1 MAVAVRLPAG
11 LKAWAAL
18 LCALGA
24 LALTDT
30 AAKAQNPT
38 GDPFRDPFISGPGQ
52 GPEMVVLPAGRFT
65 MGSPA
70 LGSRGPG
77 DEGPQR
83 MVQIGYR
90 LAVGRYEVSVDEF
103 SAFAEETG
111 WTPDEVCLRW
121 FSGQV
126 RAMPGTSWLSPGFEQ
141 SGDHPVT
148 CVSWHDAQAYVDWLN
163 HKTGLTDRAD
173 RYRLPSEAEWE
184 YAARAGTTST
194 YFWGEEG
201 NQACAYANGGD
212 ASLARALPAVKDM
225 TARALR
231 EGDTSAR
238 MLECDDGTAFTSAVG
253 SYRPNAFGLY
263 DMVGNV
269 WEYVAD
275 CWRESLPK
283 SGRAYMEDTC
293 QIRRVRGGSWDDWAE
308 ELRSARRSRVKPDA
322 PRNDGGF
329 RLARTL
335 SATEA
340 ERIGE

>member
-1 MAVAVRLPAG
+1 MAVAIRLPEG
-11 LKAWAAL
+11 LKAWGAL

-30 AAKAQNPT
+30 AAKAQNQT

-70 LGSRGPG
+70 SGSRGPG

-163 HKTGLTDRAD
+163 QKTGLTDRAD

-184 YAARAGTTST
+184 YAARAGADTAYSFGDDVSQLDDHAW
-194 YFWGEEG
+194 YSRDRFRPYG
-201 NQACAYANGGD
+201 NTH
-212 ASLARALPAVKDM
+212 P
-225 TARALR
+225 
-231 EGDTSAR
+231 
-238 MLECDDGTAFTSAVG
+238 VG
-253 SYRPNAFGLY
+253 RKRPNAFGLH
-263 DMVGNV
+263 DMHGNV
-269 WEYVAD
+269 WELVEDCYAD
-275 CWRESLPK
+275 SH
-283 SGRAYMEDTC
+283 EDAPADGSARTRDDC
-293 QIRRVRGGSWDDWAE
+293 PDRVIRGGAWNSDPDS
-308 ELRSARRSRVKPDA
+308 LRSARRSYNRPNTRVNWTGL
-322 PRNDGGF
+322 RI
-329 RLARTL
+329 ARTL
-335 SATEA
+335 PD
-340 ERIGE
+340 